1 MGFARLPVYSCVRDW
16 RAPILGSCTSAQR
29 LVRCELPPANPFP
42 KDKVAVA
49 LGGRYTIHEEL
60 RVGGQGVVYRAFRT
74 KAQDGSVANDT
85 VALKLHTDPGQDV
98 RVEREI
104 GAMERLRH
112 PNLANLIEHARV
124 TIEGRSV
131 RYVAWEFIDGEA
143 LDHRLVAG
151 ALAAKTVAYI
161 GRDVARAIGHI
172 WTARIVHRDVNPKNI
187 MLRVGDREAVLIDL
201 GVARHLDER
210 TITTAGSTW
219 GTMGYFSP
227 EQCHAEPQL
236 TCQSDVYC
244 LGIVLQQALCGHHPT
259 NGDQAALL
267 ANPCRTADLAPSTPA
282 ALAELIDRM
291 FFARAAFRPTPGAI
305 AEKLADLADRI

>member
-1 MGFARLPVYSCVRDW
+1 M
-16 RAPILGSCTSAQR
+16 
-29 LVRCELPPANPFP
+29 
-42 KDKVAVA
+42 
-49 LGGRYTIHEEL
+49 
-60 RVGGQGVVYRAFRT
+60 VYRALRV
-74 KAQDGSVANDT
+74 KAQDGSAANDL

-112 PNLANLIEHARV
+112 PNLANLIEHALV
-124 TIEGRSV
+124 TIDGRSV
-131 RYVAWEFIDGEA
+131 RYVAWEFVEGEA
-143 LDHRLVAG
+143 LDHRLRAG
-151 ALAAKTVAYI
+151 ALPPKTVACI
-161 GRDVARAIGHI
+161 GRDVARAIEHI

-201 GVARHLDER
+201 GVARHLEEK

-244 LGIVLQQALCGHHPT
+244 LGIVLQQALCGRHPT

-267 ANPCRTADLAPSTPA
+267 AQPSRTADLAATTPA
-282 ALAELIDRM
+282 SLAELIDRM
-291 FFARAAFRPTPGAI
+291 FLARAAFRPTPGAI